1 MFKSPPMSKRNRKR
15 DALSTLYIRLPS
27 KAAADSAPHW
37 IALACPFALV
47 SHGEAIEREGVT
59 PLSDLSETV
68 AKAQRVVLL
77 LAASDVT
84 LLRVQVPPLSP
95 SRLRAALPHLVEDQ
109 LMSDPAECIVVAGPA
124 TDGLRTIA
132 VVNRGWLEIL
142 TKTVST
148 FGARNIAAVP
158 AQLCLPHQ
166 SGVVSAAVNGQDANL
181 DLTLRL
187 SEQDGIGLPIMPE
200 KPESAAHDVVQAIC
214 ALVPKSPVTLYVPP
228 PELRS
233 YQDKVEAMPAL
244 EQRITVYAD
253 NWSRWIAGAKH
264 AALDLTAGTDAGA
277 GPKTDWRAWRWPI
290 ALASAA
296 LLINIIGLNID
307 WLRMKREANALSAA
321 MTQTYRATYPNE
333 TVIVDPIAQMHQKIA
348 AAQHDAGQVAPDDFT
363 ALAASFGEAWGQVA
377 QAPDRKN
384 AALGIAALE
393 YRDRSLIVRLK
404 ADGALPT
411 DQMKAA
417 LAARNLSLSQPT
429 EGVWQ
434 IRSGK

>member
-1 MFKSPPMSKRNRKR
+1 M
-15 DALSTLYIRLPS
+15 STLYIRLPS
-27 KAAADSAPHW
+27 KAAADSALHW
-37 IALACPFALV
+37 ITLACPFALV

-84 LLRVQVPPLSP
+84 LLRLQVPPLSP

-142 TKTVST
+142 TKTVGT
-148 FGARNIAAVP
+148 FGARNIVAVP

-166 SGVVSAAVNGQDANL
+166 SGAVSAAVNGQDANL

-200 KPESAAHDVVQAIC
+200 KPESAVHDVVQAIC
-214 ALVPKSPVTLYVPP
+214 ALVPKSPVTLYVPQ

-233 YQDKVEAMPAL
+233 YQDKVEAMSAL

-264 AALDLTAGTDAGA
+264 AALNLMAGTDTGA
-277 GPKTDWRAWRWPI
+277 GSKTDWRAWRWPV

-296 LLINIIGLNID
+296 LLINIIGLNI
-307 WLRMKREANALSAA
+307 
-321 MTQTYRATYPNE
+321 TQTYRATYPSE
-333 TVIVDPIAQMHQKIA
+333 TVIVDPIAQMHHKIA
-348 AAQHDAGQVAPDDFT
+348 AAQHEAGQVAPDDFT
-363 ALAASFGEAWGQVA
+363 ALAASFAEAWGNMA

-384 AALGIAALE
+384 GVPGIAALE

-429 EGVWQ
+429 TGVWQ
-434 IRSGK
+434 IRSAK